1 MKIGISGHQR
11 FENLEWV
18 KETLEKELVKL
29 KNECD
34 ETGEKLI
41 GISSL
46 AIGADQLFADFVLK
60 LGGELIAVLP
70 FEDYER
76 THEEGIDRDRYFS
89 LLEKATSIKTL
100 PAQNTDQES
109 FMEAG
114 KYVVKNSDILMTV
127 WNGKKAAGLGG
138 TGDAIKYARKR
149 GKKII
154 HLNPVN
160 CEIRQIE

>member
-18 KETLEKELVKL
+18 KETLEKELKDL
-29 KNECD
+29 KKKCD
-34 ETGEKLI
+34 ETGEKFT

-46 AIGADQLFADFVLK
+46 AIGADQLFADFIVK
-60 LGGELIAVLP
+60 HGGELIAVLP
-70 FEDYER
+70 FEGYER
-76 THEEGIDRDRYFS
+76 THEEGSDRERYFE
-89 LLEKATSIKTL
+89 LLQKAASIKTL
-100 PAQNTDQES
+100 SAQNTDQES
-109 FMEAG
+109 YYEAG

-138 TGDAIKYARKR
+138 TGDAIKYARNN

-160 CEIRQIE
+160 CELKIIE